1 MSDIIRLLPDSVA
14 NQIAAGEVIQR
25 PSSVVKELV
34 ENAVDS
40 GASSISVILKDAGR
54 TLIQIIDNGCGMSVT
69 DARMAFERHSTSKI
83 SKAQDL
89 FAIQTMGFRGEAL
102 ASIAAIA
109 EVTLKTK
116 RQEDEVGTQVDI
128 SGSEVKGQEPV
139 SCSPGCNF
147 QVKNLFFNVPARR
160 KFLKSNSTELKH
172 SINEL
177 VRIAIARPNI
187 QFSLVHNGTDIYNLV
202 ESSVKQR
209 IVTLFGKAINQNLIP
224 IQTETSIINIRGFLG
239 KPEAARKTF
248 GEQFF
253 FVNGRYMRHPYL
265 HKAIAESYQS
275 VLPPET
281 IPSYF
286 IFFEARP
293 EFIDINIHPTKTEIK
308 FEDERSVFQILL
320 ASTREALGKH
330 NMVPSLDFDTEGVI
344 DIPVFDKNK
353 KVQNPEID
361 LESGFNPFKEDYER
375 PTAGSDFQ
383 NYQKTRL
390 PDWEELYSGMKDIS
404 GQDPSE
410 HPDSPSDHG
419 TGRFLQ
425 IKNKYIIT
433 PVKSGLMMVD
443 QRRAHEKILFEK
455 FMESINQQ
463 KGLSQQELYPTTL
476 ELNASDHTVIMEI
489 LDDLLELGFDIRDL
503 GNNAIVL
510 NGCPADAIMTEPK
523 EMIDSLLEEYK
534 QFQSDVKVK
543 AKEKV
548 AISLARASC
557 IGYNKPLTDL
567 EMRELIDNLF
577 ACSNP
582 GQSPV
587 GKPVFTIIT
596 MDEVD
601 KRFN

>member
-25 PSSVVKELV
+25 PASVVKELV

-40 GASSISVILKDAGR
+40 GASDISVNLKDAGR

-102 ASIAAIA
+102 ASVAAVS
-109 EVTLKTK
+109 EVTLKTR

-128 SGSEVKGQEPV
+128 SGSEVKSQEPV
-139 SCSPGCNF
+139 SCPSGCNF

-172 SINEL
+172 AINEL
-177 VRIAIARPNI
+177 MRIAIARPDVR
-187 QFSLVHNGTDIYNLV
+187 FSLVHNGTEIYNLD
-202 ESSVKQR
+202 ETNIKQR
-209 IVTLFGKAINQNLIP
+209 IVSLFGKAINQNLIP
-224 IQTETSIINIRGFLG
+224 IHTETSIINIEGFLG
-239 KPEAARKTF
+239 KPEAAKKTF

-265 HKAIAESYQS
+265 HKAILEAYEPI
-275 VLPPET
+275 LPPET

-286 IFFEARP
+286 IFFGTRP
-293 EFIDINIHPTKTEIK
+293 ESIDINIHPTKTEIK

-330 NMVPSLDFDTEGVI
+330 NMMPSLDFDKEGII

-353 KVQNPEID
+353 EVKNPEID
-361 LESGFNPFKEDYER
+361 LDSGFNPFKEDYER
-375 PTAGSDFQ
+375 PTVGSDFQ
-383 NYQKTRL
+383 NYKNTRL
-390 PDWEELYSGMKDIS
+390 PEWEELYKGMKDLS
-404 GQDPSE
+404 GPVSRAPAGDTS
-410 HPDSPSDHG
+410 HAAA
-419 TGRFLQ
+419 GRFLQ
-425 IKNKYIIT
+425 VRNRYIIT

-443 QRRAHEKILFEK
+443 QRRAHERILFEK
-455 FMESINQQ
+455 FMQSINHQ
-463 KGLSQQELYPTTL
+463 KGISQQELYPVTL
-476 ELNASDHTVIMEI
+476 EMNASDHAVLMDI
-489 LDDLLELGFDIRDL
+489 LDDLMDLGFDIRDL
-503 GNNAIVL
+503 GNNAIVV

-523 EMIDSLLEEYK
+523 EMIDCLLEEYK

-548 AISLARASC
+548 AVSLARASC
-557 IGYNKPLTDL
+557 IGYNKSLNDL

-577 ACSNP
+577 ACKNP
-582 GQSPV
+582 GQTVS
-587 GKPVFTIIT
+587 GKPVFTIISI
-596 MDEVD
+596 DDLD
-601 KRFN
+601 KILG